1 VLGDYLASI
10 SEKIKPFSDTPSMD
24 ASVLL
29 AGLLDKPRAWVIA
42 HPEASLVSAERAVLE
57 NALKRLEAGEPLPY
71 ILGHWE
77 FYGLEFLLNP
87 ATLIPR
93 PETEL
98 LVEQALEWLKD
109 HPDRRRI
116 ADVGTGS
123 GCIAISLACHLP
135 DLRIIATD
143 ISGLALQ
150 AALANARRHGVSGPI
165 NFIQGNLLD
174 GVAAQFDLIC
184 ANLPYIPCRNP
195 AIFAGLQPG
204 ARSGFG
210 WWRGRVGLD
219 SRASTDGATTIGPW
233 RTAFDGNRGKPGL
246 NRLFSSRGG
255 LCGARG
261 ERIEGFGRQRA
272 SAGGGQ
278 SPVEWTIKDENTF
291 PR

>member
-10 SEKIKPFSDTPSMD
+10 SDKLKPFSDTPSMD

-29 AGLLDKPRAWVIA
+29 AGLLGKPRAWVIA
-42 HPEASLVSAERAVLE
+42 HPEASLISAERAVLE
-57 NALKRLEAGEPLPY
+57 NALKRLEGGEPLPY

-77 FYGLEFLLNP
+77 FYGLDFLLNP

-135 DLRIIATD
+135 DLQIIATD

-165 NFIQGNLLD
+165 TFIQGNLLD

-184 ANLPYIPCRNP
+184 ANLPYIPAETLRSLPVYNREP
-195 AIFAGLQPG
+195 DLALDGG
-204 ARSGFG
+204 AD
-210 WWRGRVGLD
+210 GLD
-219 SRASTDGATTIGPW
+219 LIQELLRMAPQRLAQGGRLLMEIEASQASIVS
-233 RTAFDGNRGKPGL
+233 FL
-246 NRLFSSRGG
+246 
-255 LCGARG
+255 AREVFAEQG
-261 ERIEGFGRQRA
+261 VSVLKD
-272 SAGGGQ
+272 SAGKERLLVVDK
-278 SPVEWTIKDENTF
+278 SSVADKA
-291 PR
+291 R

>member
-184 ANLPYIPCRNP
+184 ANLPYIPSETLRSLLVYNREP
-195 AIFAGLQPG
+195 DLALDGG
-204 ARSGFG
+204 AD
-210 WWRGRVGLD
+210 GLD
-219 SRASTDGATTIGPW
+219 LIRELLRMAPQRLAHGGRLLMEIEANQASIVCFLAGAVFAEQGVSVLKDL
-233 RTAFDGNRGKPGL
+233 AGKE
-246 NRLFSSRGG
+246 RL
-255 LCGARG
+255 LVVDKAR
-261 ERIEGFGRQRA
+261 
-272 SAGGGQ
+272 
-278 SPVEWTIKDENTF
+278 
-291 PR
+291 

>member
-184 ANLPYIPCRNP
+184 ANLPYIPAETLRSLPIYNREP
-195 AIFAGLQPG
+195 DLALDGG
-204 ARSGFG
+204 AD
-210 WWRGRVGLD
+210 GLD
-219 SRASTDGATTIGPW
+219 LIRELLRMAPQRLAHGGRLLMEIEANQASIVCFLAGEVFAEQGVSVLKDLA
-233 RTAFDGNRGKPGL
+233 GKE
-246 NRLFSSRGG
+246 RL
-255 LCGARG
+255 LVVDKAR
-261 ERIEGFGRQRA
+261 
-272 SAGGGQ
+272 
-278 SPVEWTIKDENTF
+278 
-291 PR
+291 